1 MWECTVN
8 EKEAERFMKNY
19 KISNIRRAEGK
30 IKLRVLSEE
39 KPRDDAALVTANL
52 EDVFLYYFG
61 RRAGE

>member
-1 MWECTVN
+1 MG
-8 EKEAERFMKNY
+8 NY

-39 KPRDDAALVTANL
+39 KPQENAVLMQANL

-61 RRAGE
+61 RRAGEEDGKI